1 MRWKDTLFDSYSNGQ
16 SKCVDFFLQQLKKS
30 GMLNCTLDIVR
41 VVNSPLSGEQEKL
54 VQLDNASRK
63 SMKLLK
69 AIALHTAVNYKEK
82 AEVRKFFEESKTINP
97 NEYGK

>member
-1 MRWKDTLFDSYSNGQ
+1 
-16 SKCVDFFLQQLKKS
+16 
-30 GMLNCTLDIVR
+30 MLNCTLDIVR

-69 AIALHTAVNYKEK
+69 AIALNTAVNYKER
-82 AEVRKFFEESKTINP
+82 AEVRKFFAESKTINL
-97 NEYGK
+97 NEYGR